1 MPIELGPDW
10 KLNPDTLTPALA
22 SSPPPSQF
30 IGNKP
35 DLLPKLPASLGEMES
50 GVFEILHSEGNFY
63 VKFSNSINME
73 PHSNQELVQDCSC
86 CLAACKSPI
95 SKLAEQNVTQV
106 GSCHINEM

>member
-1 MPIELGPDW
+1 MPIELSPGQELKPH
-10 KLNPDTLTPALA
+10 TSTPAF
-22 SSPPPSQF
+22 SICPPPFQF

-86 CLAACKSPI
+86 LAACKSPI
-95 SKLAEQNVTQV
+95 SRLTGQNVTQV
-106 GSCHINEM
+106 GQCHINEM